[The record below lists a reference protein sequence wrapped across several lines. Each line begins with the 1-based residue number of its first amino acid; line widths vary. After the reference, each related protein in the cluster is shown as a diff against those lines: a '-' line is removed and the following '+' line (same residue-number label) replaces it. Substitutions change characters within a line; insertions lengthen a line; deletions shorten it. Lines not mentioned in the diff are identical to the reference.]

1 MIEKYILNIFM
12 RKLAY
17 VPFLGKDLPP
27 LDTNQKI
34 TFVIFL
40 VVNISIMILLDKIF
54 NKRK

>member
-1 MIEKYILNIFM
+1 M

-17 VPFLGKDLPP
+17 VPFLTKDLPP

-34 TFVIFL
+34 AFVILL
-40 VVNISIMILLDKIF
+40 VIGISLIILLDKIF

>member
-1 MIEKYILNIFM
+1 M

-34 TFVIFL
+34 AFVILL
-40 VVNISIMILLDKIF
+40 VINISIMILLDKIF